1 MTQNAT
7 VKRVTGD
14 GWAEIEVHRVS
25 ACAHNCA
32 ECGGGCAELT
42 RTGPVTVLARNTLGA
57 RPGEQVVVE
66 SSTKSILG
74 FAAVVYLLP
83 LVLFFA
89 GYLAAS
95 ALGAGEGAALGTGG
109 VCFLL
114 AGVIAVA
121 VDRRSQ
127 RRSRE
132 LFSIVSV
139 LPS

>member
-1 MTQNAT
+1 M
-7 VKRVTGD
+7 
-14 GWAEIEVHRVS
+14 
-25 ACAHNCA
+25 
-32 ECGGGCAELT
+32 
-42 RTGPVTVLARNTLGA
+42 
-57 RPGEQVVVE
+57 
-66 SSTKSILG
+66 
-74 FAAVVYLLP
+74 
-83 LVLFFA
+83 LFFA